1 MRYAP
6 EIYDSGNSEF
16 NNIKIRGNGVF
27 NGTVVVDTATVGEDA
42 INFAYDGSSVGRIHT
57 DEGRYTIEGP
67 LSGPK
72 IVLFTNGSALQMT
85 VHGDD
90 VLSLS
95 GDVINIFGIP
105 ISIGANDS
113 GGTGYRVLRVPNG

>member
-1 MRYAP
+1 MATGSF
-6 EIYDSGNSEF
+6 SG
-16 NNIKIRGNGVF
+16 
-27 NGTVVVDTATVGEDA
+27 VVTVDTANPTEDA

-57 DEGRYTIEGP
+57 DSGRYTIEGP